1 MAGKNDTRGLSAPV
15 NEMNGT
21 VKQSVPISPAL
32 VPARLGREQLSQY
45 EYDFN
50 VVFANPD
57 IRNIALSG
65 PYGAGKS
72 SVMKSWCQ
80 LNRNHKAIFVSLAHF
95 SNGENEKLGENGT
108 SRRELEWRLINQ
120 LSHKCDLSK
129 APRSRF
135 RHTRDV
141 PKYALRFFAAIV
153 LLVTS
158 CALCLS
164 QWESLGLD
172 DGIRPLFGWTL
183 VAVLALATAYV
194 LTNVVEFDLVRRL
207 LRKFKF
213 MNFEAELDDGNEDTI
228 FDKHLD
234 DILYLLGSMKEDVVV
249 FEDLDRYDIL
259 APLEELREINDLV
272 NHIRMGERGVG
283 TPLRFFYL
291 VRDGLF
297 RNPYE
302 RTKFFDYIIPV
313 VPYVDPDNSKALLAT
328 RLHEFGIFPSDDLL
342 FALAHYIDD
351 PRILIDIVAEARH
364 HKAVLFGDRAE
375 LCGDDADKLVAVL
388 AYKAFFPGDYELLQR
403 GRGYVWAV
411 LNYRDRLREEAT
423 TACQAQLDA
432 IEEERREV
440 RLTVQEQEDEVALAY
455 FGMHPNA
462 SVHFDYPISNRIARA
477 QSPKEYLRVVYSN
490 DGTKAQWRAYV
501 DQNLSGNAS
510 YREQIKRVGEA
521 GRKRLSELAVEEK
534 RVRRTSQSFASMR
547 FAELAEHAKLVGS
560 LASLTSEKL
569 ADGARCNKDEVDTV
583 ILSRHHPMLELLIV
597 RGWIDESY
605 PRYLST
611 FREGDLALE
620 DREVLKDIRAGKR
633 IDRLRTVREPMT
645 LLRHLGVGE
654 LVRPNSWNYDIA
666 KGVFE
671 GTNEELSQALLGA
684 LDCREGRSFIVD
696 YCLSDRFTENGL
708 DLLLAASPNL
718 LGTIL
723 GEAPRDDARLRRFCH
738 LLLAYAGG
746 RNWGGRPCPYGDAA
760 KDFASKDKLFLSLL
774 DDEGISISALVSG
787 LSVVG
792 YEMEDVDAEGSDVE
806 LLRELCE
813 RGMLR
818 QNATLVDAVLGRAYD
833 LPSTLEEG
841 CLLDGV
847 LASGSAGI
855 MGAAESDPDR
865 LLASMRDNGPEKY
878 RDSSEA
884 LVWIANCY
892 EGRDDLGLLDTYFSK
907 VTSRVERLDD
917 VADDRCKDLVFS
929 NEVMENTGPNLMCYY
944 RIMGDES
951 LDDFAAQLN
960 REGVPSDLTASCVE
974 QKGVDTMDFVLRL
987 AGSKELEDGTFEGLV
1002 ETLGIH
1008 MDVLDPVAAK
1018 GLGEHRLGL
1027 LCRAKGLAYTSDNL
1041 RALVGGWPSAVDGY
1055 AAGNPTGFVSALEG
1069 DTSYLYEDCVVR
1081 QLINCDLPE
1090 DVRRRMLSLY
1100 GVVRLRTD
1108 YDDPLLV
1115 DIVTNDHLDDD
1126 DMPRLFEM
1134 YGDAGD
1140 ELREAIE
1147 GYVFGLDVGAFRRA
1161 GVPVPS
1167 DLSKRILENSVAGG
1181 SDFAKA
1187 YIAIQLS
1194 YIAPGDAK
1202 SLEDEIAD
1210 LLECGQLKRYSSF
1223 VREAKPSRIYPGE
1236 ADKPLY
1242 EELRRLRICSVRKT
1256 EKGKTL
1262 ILRVKGG
1269 GVVAN

>member
-1 MAGKNDTRGLSAPV
+1 MVGEGSLHSFGALDDEASGAAKPPAV
-15 NEMNGT
+15 F
-21 VKQSVPISPAL
+21 SPAL
-32 VPARLGREQLSQY
+32 VPARLETEQLSHY
-45 EYDFN
+45 EYDFD
-50 VVFANPD
+50 VVFSNPD
-57 IRNIALSG
+57 IRNVALSG

-80 LNRNHKAIFVSLAHF
+80 QHGEHKAIFVSLAHF
-95 SNGENEKLGENGT
+95 SNGDQEKPAEGGVH
-108 SRRELEWRLINQ
+108 RRELEWRLINQ
-120 LSHKCDLSK
+120 LAHKCDLSK

-135 RHTRDV
+135 RHTRDM
-141 PKYALRFFAAIV
+141 PKYALLVFAVVV

-164 QWESLGLD
+164 QWESLGMD
-172 DGIRPLFGWTL
+172 DGMKPLFGWTL
-183 VAVLALATAYV
+183 VLAIAVSTTYALA
-194 LTNVVEFDLVRRL
+194 NVVEFDLIRRL
-207 LRKFKF
+207 LRKFRF

-234 DILYLLGSMKEDVVV
+234 DILYLLGSADADVIV
-249 FEDLDRYDIL
+249 FEDLDRYDVL

-272 NHIRMGERGVG
+272 NHIRMGERGARA
-283 TPLRFFYL
+283 PLRFFYL

-297 RNPYE
+297 RDPYE

-328 RLHEFGIFPSDDLL
+328 RLHEFEIVPSDDLL

-364 HKAVLFGDRAE
+364 HKEVLFGDRAE

-388 AYKAFFPGDYELLQR
+388 AYKVFFPGDYELLQR

-411 LNYRDRLREEAT
+411 LNCRGQLQEEAVM
-423 TACQAQLDA
+423 ACQAQLDA
-432 IEEERREV
+432 IEEERREIG
-440 RLTVQEQEDEVALAY
+440 LTVQGQEDEVALAY
-455 FGMHPNA
+455 FGMRPNVPVSFGYA
-462 SVHFDYPISNRIARA
+462 MDNRLAQA
-477 QSPKEYLRVVYSN
+477 QSPKEYLQAIYSN
-490 DGTKAQWRAYV
+490 EGARAQWRALV

-510 YREQIKRVGEA
+510 YQEQVKRVGEA
-521 GRKRLSELAVEEK
+521 GRKRLNELAVEEK

-547 FAELAEHAKLVGS
+547 LAELIEYANLVGGLES
-560 LASLTSEKL
+560 LASERL
-569 ADGARCNKDEVDTV
+569 ADGARCNEDEANAV
-583 ILSRHHPMLELLIV
+583 LSSRHHPMLELLIT

-611 FREGDLALE
+611 FREGDLTFE
-620 DREVLKDIRAGKR
+620 DREVLKDIRAGRR
-633 IDRLRTVREPMT
+633 IDRLRPVREPMA

-654 LVRPNSWNYDIA
+654 LVRPNAWNYDIA

-671 GTNEELSQALLGA
+671 GANEELSQALFGA
-684 LDCREGRSFIVD
+684 LDCGEGRSFIVD
-696 YCLSDRFTENGL
+696 YCLSDRFTENAL
-708 DLLLAASPNL
+708 DLLSFAPSNP

-723 GEAPRDDARLRRFCH
+723 RGAPQDDARLRRFCH

-746 RNWGGRPCPYGDAA
+746 RDWGGHPCPYGDKAR
-760 KDFASKDKLFLSLL
+760 DFASKDRLFLGML
-774 DDEGISISALVSG
+774 DDEGIPIPALVSG

-792 YEMEDVDAEGSDVE
+792 YEMEDVDVDESNVE

-813 RGMLR
+813 RGMLSPS
-818 QNATLVDAVLGRAYD
+818 ATLVDALLGRAYD
-833 LPSTLEEG
+833 LSGALEEG

-847 LASGSAGI
+847 LASGSSGI
-855 MGAAESDPDR
+855 MGAVKSDPDR
-865 LLASMRDNGPEKY
+865 LLASMRDSGPDKY

-892 EGRDDLGLLDTYFSK
+892 AGRDDLGLLNAYFDK
-907 VTSRVERLDD
+907 VSLRIERLDD
-917 VADDRCKDLVFS
+917 VVDDRCKELVFS
-929 NEVMENTGPNLMCYY
+929 NGVMENTGPNLMCYY

-960 REGVPSDLTASCVE
+960 WEGVPSDLTASCVE
-974 QKGVDTMDFVLRL
+974 QEGVDTMELVLRL
-987 AGSKELEDGTFEGLV
+987 AGSKELEDGMFESLV
-1002 ETLGIH
+1002 ETLGIR
-1008 MDVLDPVAAK
+1008 MDVLDPSVAK
-1018 GLGEHRLGL
+1018 RLGEHRLDF
-1027 LCRAKGLAYTSDNL
+1027 LCRAKGLSYTSKNL
-1041 RALVGGWPSAVDGY
+1041 RALVDGWPSVVDGY
-1055 AAGNPTGFVSALEG
+1055 AAGNPTGFVSALDG
-1069 DTSYLYEDCVVR
+1069 DTSCLYEDCVIR
-1081 QLINCDLPE
+1081 QLANHDLPE
-1090 DVRRRMLSLY
+1090 DVRRRMLRLY
-1100 GVVRLRTD
+1100 GLVRLRMD
-1108 YDDPLLV
+1108 YEDTLV
-1115 DIVTNDHLDDD
+1115 ADIVSNKHLDEADV
-1126 DMPRLFEM
+1126 PTLFGM
-1134 YGDAGD
+1134 YVDAGD

-1147 GYVFGLDVGAFRRA
+1147 GYAFGLNVDAFRRA
-1161 GVPVPS
+1161 GVPVPF

-1181 SDFAKA
+1181 SDFAKD

-1202 SLEDEIAD
+1202 SLVGEIAD

-1223 VREAKPSRIYPGE
+1223 VREAKPDRIYPRE

-1242 EELRRLRICSVRKT
+1242 EELQRLRICSVKET

-1262 ILRVKGG
+1262 ILRIKGG